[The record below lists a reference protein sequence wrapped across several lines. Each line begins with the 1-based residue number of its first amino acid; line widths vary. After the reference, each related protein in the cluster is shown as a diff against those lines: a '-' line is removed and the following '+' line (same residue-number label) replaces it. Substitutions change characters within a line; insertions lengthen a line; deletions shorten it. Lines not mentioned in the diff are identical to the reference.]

1 MDFNELAQMVI
12 TGDHVGAESWTREAL
27 ENDVSPSDIID
38 SGLIPGMEEVG
49 RRFKAAEYHMPE
61 VLISARAMKA
71 SMALVRPLVTKSG
84 IEPKGRVAI
93 GTVRGDLHD
102 IGKNLVGM
110 MLEGA
115 GYEVND
121 LGANVSPEAFVDAVE
136 NGGAD
141 LIALSALLTTT
152 MPMMN
157 ETIQALVQA
166 EVRGSVGVMV
176 GGAPVDQAFADQ
188 VGADGYAPDSATA
201 VEIADALMEERAKS

>member
-1 MDFNELAQMVI
+1 MDFNDLAQMVI
-12 TGDHVGAESWTREAL
+12 TGDHKGTESWTQEAL
-27 ENDVSPSDIID
+27 ESGVSPADIID

-71 SMALVRPLVTKSG
+71 SLALVRPLVTSSG

-136 NGGAD
+136 NGNAD

-166 EVRGSVGVMV
+166 EVRGNVGVMV
-176 GGAPVDQAFADQ
+176 GGAPVDQTYADR

-201 VEIADALMEERAKS
+201 VEVADALMKERAK

>member
-1 MDFNELAQMVI
+1 MNFDDLAQMI
-12 TGDHVGAESWTREAL
+12 ISGDNEGAETWTPEAL
-27 ENDVSPSDIID
+27 DSGVDASDIID
-38 SGLIPGMEEVG
+38 TGLIPGMDEVG

-71 SMALVRPLVTKSG
+71 SLALVRPLLTETGV
-84 IEPKGRVAI
+84 EPKGRVAI

-121 LGANVSPEAFVDAVE
+121 LGANVAPEAFVDAVE

-141 LIALSALLTTT
+141 LIGLSALLTTT

-157 ETIQALVQA
+157 STIEALKQA
-166 EVRGSVGVMV
+166 EVRARVGVMI
-176 GGAPVDQAFADQ
+176 GGAPVNQAYADQ

-201 VEIADALMEERAKS
+201 VEVADALMEKRAAS

>member
-1 MDFNELAQMVI
+1 MEFNDLAHMVI
-12 TGDHVGAESWTREAL
+12 GGDHIGAEAWTREAL
-27 ENDVSPSDIID
+27 DSGVEPASIID

-49 RRFKAAEYHMPE
+49 RRFKSAEYHMPE

-71 SMALVRPLVTKSG
+71 SLKLVRPLVTASG

-115 GYEVND
+115 GYEIND
-121 LGANVSPEAFVDAVE
+121 LGANVAPEAFVDAVE

-152 MPMMN
+152 MPMMQR
-157 ETIQALVQA
+157 TIEALSQA
-166 EVRGSVGVMV
+166 EVRGRVGVMI
-176 GGAPVDQAFADQ
+176 GGAPVNQAYADQ

-201 VEIADALMEERAKS
+201 VEVADALMKARAGK

>member
-1 MDFNELAQMVI
+1 
-12 TGDHVGAESWTREAL
+12 
-27 ENDVSPSDIID
+27 
-38 SGLIPGMEEVG
+38 
-49 RRFKAAEYHMPE
+49 
-61 VLISARAMKA
+61 MKA
-71 SMALVRPLVTKSG
+71 SLALVRPLVTDSG

-121 LGANVSPEAFVDAVE
+121 LGANVAPEAFVDAVE

-141 LIALSALLTTT
+141 LICLSALLTTT

-157 ETIQALVQA
+157 STIEALTQA
-166 EVRGSVGVMV
+166 EVRGRVGVMI
-176 GGAPVDQAFADQ
+176 GGAPVNQAYADQ

-201 VEIADALMEERAKS
+201 VEVADALMKKRAAG

>member
-1 MDFNELAQMVI
+1 MDFNDLAQMVI
-12 TGDHVGAESWTREAL
+12 SGDNKGAESWTQEAL
-27 ENDVSPSDIID
+27 DSGVEPAAIID

-49 RRFKAAEYHMPE
+49 RRFKNAEYHMPE

-71 SMALVRPLVTKSG
+71 SLALVRPLVTDSG

-121 LGANVSPEAFVDAVE
+121 LGANVAPEAFVDAVE

-141 LIALSALLTTT
+141 LIGLSALLTTT

-157 ETIQALVQA
+157 STIEALNQA
-166 EVRGSVGVMV
+166 EVRSQVGVMI
-176 GGAPVDQAFADQ
+176 GGAPVNQAYADQ

-201 VEIADALMEERAKS
+201 VEVADALMKKRAGG

>member
-1 MDFNELAQMVI
+1 MDFNDLAQMVI
-12 TGDHVGAESWTREAL
+12 SGDNKGAESWTQEAL
-27 ENDVSPSDIID
+27 D

-49 RRFKAAEYHMPE
+49 RRFKNAEYHMPE

-71 SMALVRPLVTKSG
+71 SLALVRPLVTDSG

-121 LGANVSPEAFVDAVE
+121 LGANVAPEAFVDAVE

-141 LIALSALLTTT
+141 LIGLSALLTTT

-157 ETIQALVQA
+157 STIEALNQA
-166 EVRGSVGVMV
+166 EVRSQVGVMI
-176 GGAPVDQAFADQ
+176 GGAPVNQAYADQ

-201 VEIADALMEERAKS
+201 VEVADALMKKRAGG

>member
-1 MDFNELAQMVI
+1 MEFNDLAQMVI
-12 TGDHVGAESWTREAL
+12 SGDHTGTEAWTRKAL
-27 ENDVSPSDIID
+27 DSGVEPSAIIE
-38 SGLIPGMEEVG
+38 SGLIPGMDEVG
-49 RRFKAAEYHMPE
+49 RRFKSAEYHMPE
-61 VLISARAMKA
+61 VLIAARAMKA
-71 SMALVRPLVTKSG
+71 SLVLVRPLVTASG

-121 LGANVSPEAFVDAVE
+121 LGANVAPEAFVDAVE

-152 MPMMN
+152 MPMMQR
-157 ETIQALVQA
+157 TIEALTAA
-166 EVRGSVGVMV
+166 EVRDRVGVMV
-176 GGAPVDQAFADQ
+176 GGAPVNQAYADQ
-188 VGADGYAPDSATA
+188 VGADAYAPDSATA
-201 VEIADALMEERAKS
+201 VEVADALMKARAGK

>member
-1 MDFNELAQMVI
+1 MDFNDLAQMVI
-12 TGDHVGAESWTREAL
+12 SGDHVGAEAWTQAAL
-27 ENDVSPSDIID
+27 DSGVEPAAIID
-38 SGLIPGMEEVG
+38 SALIPGMEEVG
-49 RRFKAAEYHMPE
+49 RRFKAAVYHMPE
-61 VLISARAMKA
+61 VLISARAMK
-71 SMALVRPLVTKSG
+71 SSLKLVRPLVTASG

-115 GYEVND
+115 GYEIND
-121 LGANVSPEAFVDAVE
+121 LGANVAPEAFVDAVE

-152 MPMMN
+152 MPMMQR
-157 ETIQALVQA
+157 TIEALNQA
-166 EVRGSVGVMV
+166 EVRSRVGVMI
-176 GGAPVDQAFADQ
+176 GGAPVNQAYADQ

-201 VEIADALMEERAKS
+201 VEVADALMEARAAK